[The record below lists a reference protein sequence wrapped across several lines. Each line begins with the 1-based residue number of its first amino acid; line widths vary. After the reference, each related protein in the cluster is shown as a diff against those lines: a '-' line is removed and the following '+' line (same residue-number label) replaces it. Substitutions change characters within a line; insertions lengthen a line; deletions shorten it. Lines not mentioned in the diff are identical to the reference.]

1 MFSVSQIWIIYEGNF
16 TLMLTPLAVI
26 RKLGLRHFYFI
37 TRNSLE
43 IEMYKETECL
53 RNYFITESIK
63 ADENEKSRQTMFS
76 LLNFIPPNYII
87 YPIFVNFF
95 CEKFTFPNT
104 SARWYQLCFLSGL
117 LDSWT
122 NWNKVSHESIYTNRK
137 CENGTFLQTH
147 RFYDIYSTN

>member
-1 MFSVSQIWIIYEGNF
+1 MDYWIQSTSIACCLQCVKVWWHSFWCWNNMKVKECKANRKYWSELKCFNLFSVSQIWIIYEGNF

-76 LLNFIPPNYII
+76 LCHSCCYEEFFKIQTA
-87 YPIFVNFF
+87 PI
-95 CEKFTFPNT
+95 KT
-104 SARWYQLCFLSGL
+104 A
-117 LDSWT
+117 
-122 NWNKVSHESIYTNRK
+122 SIY
-137 CENGTFLQTH
+137 
-147 RFYDIYSTN
+147 

>member
-1 MFSVSQIWIIYEGNF
+1 
-16 TLMLTPLAVI
+16 MLTPLAVI

-76 LLNFIPPNYII
+76 LCHPCCNEEFLGRAVNIPLTEVYTPSSLVIMRMTLHLLNNH
-87 YPIFVNFF
+87 
-95 CEKFTFPNT
+95 
-104 SARWYQLCFLSGL
+104 LLSRDDDEPTYWILNDYL
-117 LDSWT
+117 LS
-122 NWNKVSHESIYTNRK
+122 S
-137 CENGTFLQTH
+137 
-147 RFYDIYSTN
+147 YDDED